1 VRVILFGATGMIG
14 QGVLRECLLDPRVA
28 RVLVIGRASCGKKH
42 GKLEEAVVAD
52 LFDLS
57 AVAERLV
64 GFDACFYCLGV
75 SSGGMSE
82 AAYTRIT
89 LDLTLAVAAALLRA
103 NPRMRVCFISGAGAD
118 GSEKSRTMW
127 ARVKGRAE
135 NALLAMPF
143 GEVTV
148 FRPGVIQPLH
158 GITSRTLSYRVLY
171 AVLGPLMPVLRTAAP
186 RLVTTTEQIGRA
198 MLRVALAGS
207 AKRVLESADIN
218 SAAAALAPP
227 SDA

>member
-14 QGVLRECLLDPRVA
+14 QGVLRECLLDSRVT
-28 RVLVIGRASCGKKH
+28 RVFAIGRASCGKKH
-42 GKLEEAVVAD
+42 EKLEEVVVAD

-57 AVAERLV
+57 RVADRLV

-75 SSGGMSE
+75 SSSGMTE
-82 AAYTRIT
+82 AAYARIT
-89 LDLTLAVAAALLRA
+89 VDLTLAVASALLRA
-103 NPRMRVCFISGAGAD
+103 NPGMRVCFISGAGAD

-158 GITSRTLSYRVLY
+158 GITSRTRSYRVLY
-171 AVLGPLMPVLRTAAP
+171 AALAPLMPVLHAIAP
-186 RLVTTTEQIGRA
+186 SQLTTTERIGRA
-198 MLRVALAGS
+198 MLHVALAGS
-207 AKRVLESADIN
+207 SKRVLESADIN
-218 SAAAALAPP
+218 AAAAALAPTP
-227 SDA
+227 A

>member
-1 VRVILFGATGMIG
+1 MRVILFGATGMIG
-14 QGVLRECLLDPRVA
+14 QGVLRECLLDA
-28 RVLVIGRASCGKKH
+28 RVTCVLAVGRASCGMRH
-42 GKLEEAVVAD
+42 AKLEEILVAD

-57 AVAERLV
+57 SVAERLV
-64 GFDACFYCLGV
+64 GFAACFYCLGV

-89 LDLTLAVAAALLRA
+89 LDLTIAVAAVLLRA
-103 NPRMRVCFISGAGAD
+103 NPRMRFCFISGAGAD
-118 GSEKSRTMW
+118 GAEQSRTMW

-171 AVLGPLMPVLRTAAP
+171 AALRPLMPVLRTAAP
-186 RLVTTTEQIGRA
+186 RLVTTTERIGRA
-198 MLRVALAGS
+198 MLHVAFAGS
-207 AKRVLESADIN
+207 TKRVLETADIN
-218 SAAAALAPP
+218 AAAEALSPP
-227 SDA
+227 PA